1 MGAFVNMCERKT
13 NRETGKET
21 EPIKER
27 KRERKTQTAFRNLL
41 TEAF

>member
-27 KRERKTQTAFRNLL
+27 KKGEKDPNSFQKSPH
-41 TEAF
+41 